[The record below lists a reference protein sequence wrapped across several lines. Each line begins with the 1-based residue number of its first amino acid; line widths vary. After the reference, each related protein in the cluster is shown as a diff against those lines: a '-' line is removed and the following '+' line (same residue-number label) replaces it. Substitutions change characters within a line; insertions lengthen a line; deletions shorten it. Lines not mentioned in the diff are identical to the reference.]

1 MFVMHG
7 NIGFAAD
14 FIDCLLFSMTGS
26 YFIPKW
32 VLGPFWSWYDFGPY
46 VIASRRKEASYGRCL
61 LLSMASS
68 WHWSGFQVFNFV
80 GFRVFKLLIFFCF
93 YQKRWIS
100 YSCWHCSSECLVS
113 VMDMVVLRRPNLR
126 ASKYSYLIPS
136 LVCFLAKVCGWLLC
150 LSYFD

>member
-68 WHWSGFQVFNFV
+68 WHWSGFHVINFLV
-80 GFRVFKLLIFFCF
+80 DIFLFLPEAMNLIFLLTLQFGVFGICDGHGGAEAA
-93 YQKRWIS
+93 KS
-100 YSCWHCSSECLVS
+100 
-113 VMDMVVLRRPNLR
+113 
-126 ASKYSYLIPS
+126 ASK
-136 LVCFLAKVCGWLLC
+136 LVFLFHLLLCFLGRVCSWLLD